1 MKDYKII
8 TEHRMGNQSDD
19 AVLDLLQSSINI
31 FLPLGYI
38 PIGSP
43 IKTNNGFAQA
53 IYRDDSDIR

>member
-8 TEHRMGNQSDD
+8 TEHRMSNQSDD

-31 FLPLGYI
+31 YLPLGYI

-43 IKTNNGFAQA
+43 IKTDKGFAQA
-53 IYRDDSDIR
+53 IYRDDSDIE